1 MTYLGDGKRVPYLEK
16 WKIAREVEKI
26 LGEDCWAREAPVDL
40 ERLCDK
46 LGIGIVPVSGLS
58 EDFCIDA
65 FIAANFKIMYVDSDE
80 FEKES
85 YRYKFSVAHELGHFV
100 LHREY
105 ADGLED
111 LNGYAEFQA
120 NYFAGCLLVPENGL
134 TRILN
139 EEFGGSFARNYWDV
153 SLRKIGDALEKV
165 QKYFMVSDQ
174 VVMRRMRETFPGIK
188 EDF

>member
-1 MTYLGDGKRVPYLEK
+1 MTYLGDGRRVPYLEK

-26 LGEDCWAREAPVDL
+26 LKENCWMRKMPVDL
-40 ERLCDK
+40 ERLCDE
-46 LGIGIVPVSGLS
+46 LGIGIVPVPELN
-58 EDFCIDA
+58 EIFHVDA
-65 FIAANFKIMYVDSDE
+65 FIAADFKIIYVDKEE
-80 FEKES
+80 FKKES

-105 ADGLED
+105 ADGLKD

-134 TRILN
+134 VRILN
-139 EEFGGSFARNYWDV
+139 NEFEGSFARNYWDAG
-153 SLRKIGDALEKV
+153 LRKLGDALERA

-174 VVMRRMRETFPGIK
+174 VIIRRMREVFPGIK